1 MRLDART
8 WFVGLSLALVLVPVA
23 AFQDLAPAERRL
35 LAPLAAAWP
44 GLDAETQQ
52 RLRSNARHWLAL
64 PPDQRRAMLQRMH
77 EWDALPPAERARRRG
92 AYAAWEALS
101 QAERERVR
109 AAAARVA
116 ALGPA
121 QEQALRDAFESLPSD
136 QRQDWWLGPDI
147 GADFARLRPLFAYTP
162 ENERA
167 GLLALLRAL
176 SPEARNDL
184 AVLARRLPSSERE
197 RLRKDLLQAAP
208 ETRESLIRERLG
220 Q

>member
-1 MRLDART
+1 MRPDART
-8 WFVGLSLALVLVPVA
+8 LSIGLLLALALAPVA
-23 AFQDLAPAERRL
+23 AFQNLAPAERRL
-35 LAPLAAAWP
+35 LAPLAGAWP

-52 RLRSNARHWLAL
+52 RLRANAQHWSSLS
-64 PPDQRRAMLQRMH
+64 PDQQRAMLERMR
-77 EWDALPPAERARRRG
+77 EWDSLPPAERARRRG

-101 QAERERVR
+101 LGERERVR

-116 ALGPA
+116 ALSP
-121 QEQALRDAFESLPSD
+121 EQGKALRDAFEGLPPD

-147 GADFARLRPLFAYTP
+147 GADFAKLRPLFAYTP
-162 ENERA
+162 EGERP

-176 SPEARNDL
+176 SPAARNDL

-197 RLRKDLLQAAP
+197 RLRHDLLQAAP
-208 ETRESLIRERLG
+208 DAREALIRERLA

>member
-1 MRLDART
+1 MRADGRT
-8 WFVGLSLALVLVPVA
+8 LLAGLLLVLALAPAA
-23 AFQDLAPAERRL
+23 AFQDMPSAERRL

-44 GLDAETQQ
+44 GLDAETRQ
-52 RLRSNARHWLAL
+52 RLRANAQHWLAL
-64 PPDQRRAMLQRMH
+64 SPDAQRAMLQRMR
-77 EWDALPPAERARRRG
+77 EWDGLPPAERARRRG
-92 AYAAWEALS
+92 AFAAWEALS
-101 QAERERVR
+101 QPDRERVR

-116 ALGPA
+116 ALSPDHA
-121 QEQALRDAFESLPSD
+121 QALRAAFENLPSD

-147 GADFARLRPLFAYTP
+147 GADFAKLRPLFAFTP

-176 SPEARNDL
+176 SPAARNDL

-197 RLRKDLLQAAP
+197 RLREELLKAAP
-208 ETRESLIRERLG
+208 ESRESLIRERLG